1 MAEVQE
7 ESCREVH
14 PPDQKVMSWLRA
26 CIAFGCASRHFP
38 FRDGVCRAESLQSR
52 SLVVLVF
59 AVLRFASQG
68 DCTRRVL

>member
-38 FRDGVCRAESLQSR
+38 FAMACVEQRACSLEVSWFSLRSSEIRES
-52 SLVVLVF
+52 
-59 AVLRFASQG
+59 G
-68 DCTRRVL
+68 